1 MSPGPQ
7 TPPSTPTCSC
17 PNKRRERVTLGV
29 RGRWGRGPRERGQ
42 AGVTRRSV

>member
-7 TPPSTPTCSC
+7 TPPSTPTCSR
-17 PNKRRERVTLGV
+17 PNERERVTLGV

-42 AGVTRRSV
+42 AGVTQRSV